1 MDGTTTLTER
11 EEIEALLPWYVTGR
25 LDRADRARV
34 DAYLGRHPEMRR
46 QLAMIED
53 DRRTVIEANER
64 IAVPRSLSADAVLNR
79 LPRDAPGL
87 LARLVGP
94 LRTFFTAPTATGVQW
109 AAAAV
114 ALAFVVQGV
123 VIGTLSGPRP
133 GTGYETASGGSQQAS
148 QSATVLVRFV
158 AGASLDAIGEALAR
172 RDMRIIDGPKPGQL
186 FVVAIGPKDLKA
198 EERDKRVADLRGL
211 SGLVALVLV
220 DAGAPAK

>member
-1 MDGTTTLTER
+1 MDETTTLTER
-11 EEIEALLPWYVTGR
+11 EKIEALLAWYVTGR
-25 LDRADRARV
+25 LDRADHARV
-34 DAYLGRHPEMRR
+34 DAYLERHPEMRS
-46 QLAMIED
+46 QLTMIEI

-64 IAVPRSLSADAVLNR
+64 IAVPRTLTADAMTRR
-79 LPRDAPGL
+79 LPRRASGL
-87 LARLVGP
+87 VARLVAP
-94 LRTFFTAPTATGVQW
+94 VRTLFTAPTAAGVQW
-109 AAAAV
+109 ATAAV

-133 GTGYETASGGSQQAS
+133 GSGYETASGGSEQTS

-158 AGASLDAIGEALAR
+158 AGAGFDAVGEALAK

-198 EERDKRVADLRGL
+198 EERDKRVQDLRGL

-220 DAGAPAK
+220 DAGALAK